1 MAEKESNQIGD
12 LGARMKKYLL
22 ATASALAI
30 VGSANAADLAVKA
43 PYRPASVPLWAG
55 WYVGIQGGV
64 VSNRGDFTDL
74 ANGFTVS
81 STKIG
86 GTGGVNFGWLG
97 QQGSFVYG
105 AEADWMWVGAK
116 AESTLGFL
124 GPGNTTTLLKF
135 DPNWIGT
142 VRGKAGLAFDAT
154 LVYITGGL
162 AFGHVKDSH
171 VISNIGFNRTY
182 DENTTRVGWT
192 MGFGVAHQ
200 VTSNVVVKAE
210 GRYVDLGKRS
220 VDCTSTVTPTQCT
233 VAIGAPAY
241 RGEFANSL
249 FMGLVGVD
257 FKF

>member
-1 MAEKESNQIGD
+1 MAEKESKQIREWG
-12 LGARMKKYLL
+12 LAMKKYLL

-43 PYRPASVPLWAG
+43 APYRPAPLWAG
-55 WYVGIQGGV
+55 WYVGLQGGV
-64 VSNRGDFTDL
+64 VSNRGDFSNLSDRQET
-74 ANGFTVS
+74 TS

-86 GTGGVNFGWLG
+86 GAGGVSFGWLG

-116 AESTLGFL
+116 AQSTFVF
-124 GPGNTTTLLKF
+124 PGIPDSTVSVQTF
-135 DPNWIGT
+135 DPNWIST
-142 VRGKAGLAFDAT
+142 VRGKAGLALDAT
-154 LVYITGGL
+154 LVYITGGV
-162 AFGHVKDSH
+162 AFGHVKNSM
-171 VISNIGFNRTY
+171 VRSNSAFEQTY
-182 DENTTRVGWT
+182 SENTTRVGWT

-210 GRYVDLGKRS
+210 GRYVDLGKRG
-220 VDCTSTVTPTQCT
+220 VDCTPSANAPLICST
-233 VAIGAPAY
+233 AGATY
-241 RGEFANSL
+241 KGEFSNSL

>member
-1 MAEKESNQIGD
+1 MAEKESKQIREWGLD
-12 LGARMKKYLL
+12 MKKYLL

-43 PYRPASVPLWAG
+43 APYRPAPVPLWAG
-55 WYVGIQGGV
+55 WYVGLQGGV
-64 VSNRGDFTDL
+64 VSNRGDFTELSDQQR
-74 ANGFTVS
+74 TTS

-86 GTGGVNFGWLG
+86 GAGGVNLGWLG

-116 AESTLGFL
+116 AQTTFAFPNPGSTVSVQ
-124 GPGNTTTLLKF
+124 TF
-135 DPNWIGT
+135 DPNWIST
-142 VRGKAGLAFDAT
+142 VRGKAGLALDAT
-154 LVYITGGL
+154 LVYITGGV
-162 AFGHVKDSH
+162 AFGHVKNSM
-171 VISNIGFNRTY
+171 VRSTTGFNQTY
-182 DENTTRVGWT
+182 DDNTTRVGWT

-210 GRYVDLGKRS
+210 GRYVDLGKREVS
-220 VDCTSTVTPTQCT
+220 CASTVNVGQCS
-233 VAIGAPAY
+233 VAGTAY
-241 RGEFANSL
+241 KGEFSNSL

>member
-1 MAEKESNQIGD
+1 
-12 LGARMKKYLL
+12 MKKYLL
-22 ATASALAI
+22 VTASALAI

-43 PYRPASVPLWAG
+43 PAYRPASVPLWAG

-74 ANGFTVS
+74 SFGGTSS

-86 GTGGVNFGWLG
+86 GAGGVNLGWLG

-105 AEADWMWVGAK
+105 AEADWLWVGAK
-116 AESTLGFL
+116 AESTIVSPFGGTVSAF
-124 GPGNTTTLLKF
+124 TF

-162 AFGHVKDSH
+162 AFGHVKDS
-171 VISNIGFNRTY
+171 VVRSGLGFNQTY
-182 DENTTRVGWT
+182 EENTTRVGWI

-200 VTSNVVVKAE
+200 VTPNVVVKAE
-210 GRYVDLGKRS
+210 GRYVDLGKRG
-220 VDCTSTVTPTQCT
+220 VDCTSTISAAQCS
-233 VAIGAPAY
+233 VGPGQPVY
-241 RGEFANSL
+241 KGEFSNSL